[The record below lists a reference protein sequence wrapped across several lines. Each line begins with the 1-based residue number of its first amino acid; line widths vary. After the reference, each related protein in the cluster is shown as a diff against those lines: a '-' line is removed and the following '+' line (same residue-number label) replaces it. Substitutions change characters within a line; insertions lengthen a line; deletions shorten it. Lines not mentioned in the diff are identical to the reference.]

1 MKKQNKSVISI
12 IVLVFIIVIFAS
24 VFVIYWYSKVD
35 ELRAIDKGKIYFKE
49 ETWQNLYNNFN
60 WIISTSKEAT
70 YHNQIIELEMGNNTI
85 FQVLPACYAEYQDT
99 SSNKKIYYGTR
110 ADCSILSFEEK
121 TESADV
127 TATQEYEKISNSY
140 LKEDGIKKYKVM
152 LKNNQEVDVIQ
163 IGDSKVIVYYP
174 LTENTHV
181 EIELVGYPMKK
192 QVIKKYIIVK
202 E

>member
-12 IVLVFIIVIFAS
+12 IVLVFIIVLFATI
-24 VFVIYWYSKVD
+24 FVIYWYSKVD
-35 ELRAIDKGKIYFKE
+35 ELRAIDKGKMYFKE

-60 WIISTSKEAT
+60 WVVSTSKET
-70 YHNQIIELEMGNNTI
+70 SYHNQTIELEMGNNTI

>member
-12 IVLVFIIVIFAS
+12 IILVFIIVLFATI
-24 VFVIYWYSKVD
+24 FVIYWYSKVD
-35 ELRAIDKGKIYFKE
+35 ELRAIDKGKMYFKE

-60 WIISTSKEAT
+60 WIVSTSKET
-70 YHNQIIELEMGNNTI
+70 SYHNQTIELEMGNNTT

>member
-12 IVLVFIIVIFAS
+12 IILVFIIVLFATI
-24 VFVIYWYSKVD
+24 FVIYWYSKVD

-60 WIISTSKEAT
+60 WVVSTSKEAS
-70 YHNQIIELEMGNNTI
+70 YHNHPLEVKINNTI

-140 LKEDGIKKYKVM
+140 LKEDGIKKYKVK
-152 LKNNQEVDVIQ
+152 LKNNQEVDGIQ
-163 IGDSKVIVYYP
+163 IGDSKIIVYYP
-174 LTENTHV
+174 LTENTHI

>member
-12 IVLVFIIVIFAS
+12 IILVFIIVLFATI
-24 VFVIYWYSKVD
+24 FVIYWYSKVD

-60 WIISTSKEAT
+60 WVVSTSKEAS
-70 YHNQIIELEMGNNTI
+70 YHNHPLEVKINNTI

-110 ADCSILSFEEK
+110 ADCSILSFEEQ
-121 TESADV
+121 TESADT

-140 LKEDGIKKYKVM
+140 LKEDGIKKYKVK
-152 LKNNQEVDVIQ
+152 LKNNQEVDGIQ
-163 IGDSKVIVYYP
+163 IGDSKIIVYYP
-174 LTENTHV
+174 LTENTHI